1 MRPLLIK
8 SAVVITVCLL
18 GCASSAAQT
27 PTAATLGEAVQK
39 SFGSAVDAV
48 VYSKPFYLTGD
59 INGDHVQDLIIV
71 VRVKG
76 NRSSLPKDVRVLNP
90 FEPKAGIAFPADP
103 ARENKFAI
111 AVVHSWKNSRPAGKF
126 LLIGD
131 SPILILENSRPTS
144 GPDAGD
150 MKLMARSA
158 RRRNFPRAAKG
169 DVILLVTEVGG
180 DSQLYWNGRTFL
192 WEDSAED

>member
-1 MRPLLIK
+1 MRSLLLK
-8 SAVVITVCLL
+8 SAIVIAVSLL
-18 GCASSAAQT
+18 SVASSPSQT
-27 PTAATLGEAVQK
+27 PTRAGLNEVVHS
-39 SFGSAVDAV
+39 SFGDV
-48 VYSKPFYLTGD
+48 VEPITYSKPFYLTGD
-59 INGDHVQDLIIV
+59 FNGDRVQDLVIV

-76 NRSSLPKDVRVLNP
+76 SRISLPKDVRVLNP
-90 FEPKAGIAFPADP
+90 FDADAGIAFPSDP
-103 ARENKFAI
+103 AKENKFAI
-111 AVVHSWKNSRPAGKF
+111 ALIHSWKNSQPAGKF

-144 GPDAGD
+144 GPEAGD
-150 MKLMARSA
+150 MKLLVRNA

-180 DSQLYWNGRTFL
+180 DSQLYWNGKTYL

>member
-1 MRPLLIK
+1 MSILLK
-8 SAVVITVCLL
+8 SLIVITVCLL
-18 GCASSAAQT
+18 SAASTSAQAPT
-27 PTAATLGEAVQK
+27 PAILGEAVQK
-39 SFGSAVDAV
+39 SFGSVVEAVT
-48 VYSKPFYLTGD
+48 YSKPFYLTGD
-59 INGDHVQDLIIV
+59 INGDRVQDLIIV

-76 NRSSLPKDVRVLNP
+76 NRSSLAKDVRVLNP
-90 FEPKAGIAFPADP
+90 FAPEAGITFPTNP

-111 AVVHSWKNSRPAGKF
+111 AVIHSWKNSPTAGKF

-144 GPDAGD
+144 GPEAGD
-150 MKLMARSA
+150 MKLMARNT
-158 RRRNFPRAAKG
+158 RRRDFPRAAKG

-180 DSQLYWNGRTFL
+180 DSQLYWNGKTYV